1 VKPHVVP
8 SVTSF
13 LQDDSNPLVRRNI
26 SASRSADRLLIG
38 WSQKCIR
45 TSLLVCAWL
54 WACCAL
60 MEGPS
65 CTLFNSTSIQRGSH
79 AQARPYKLDTAK
91 VAAMR
96 RQYVAPNHAIM
107 YKEPL
112 HIVRGKGAWL
122 FDNDGNAYLD
132 CVNNVAHVGHSNAK
146 VRVYSRPR
154 SV

>member
-1 VKPHVVP
+1 MCIDLGGHVA
-8 SVTSF
+8 
-13 LQDDSNPLVRRNI
+13 VRML
-26 SASRSADRLLIG
+26 RLNG
-38 WSQKCIR
+38 G
-45 TSLLVCAWL
+45 SLLHSA
-54 WACCAL
+54 
-60 MEGPS
+60 
-65 CTLFNSTSIQRGSH
+65 QRGNH